1 MLGFTF
7 RANEMLTITAYVPI
21 GMDTQKLIS
30 SLFATTVL
38 ATFTLSAPALA
49 EGVDAGTL
57 IENTASATFEDGEG
71 SKTVDSNTVTV
82 RVDEMLDVTVT
93 SQDSGP
99 VAAAPGEAVLTYEV
113 TNQGNGPEAFTLTA
127 NPAVAGNDFDTTIT
141 AIAVDTN
148 GNGVYDDGVDEILTG
163 PETTAELAADEAL
176 TVFVIV
182 AVPGGVADDDTS
194 DIELL
199 AEAVTG
205 TGAPGTSFAGAGV
218 DGGDAIVGATG
229 ADGTATG
236 SLLIGITTVD
246 LTKAVSLVDPF
257 GGTSAVPGTVATF
270 TLTAEVIGDG
280 SLDNLVITDGIP
292 DDTTYVDGSLM
303 FDGATLTDASGD
315 DAGEASDAAGI
326 SVDIGTV
333 NGGDTFEVTF
343 DVTID

>member
-1 MLGFTF
+1 
-7 RANEMLTITAYVPI
+7 
-21 GMDTQKLIS
+21 MDTQKLIS
-30 SLFATTVL
+30 SLFATPVL
-38 ATFTLSAPALA
+38 AMFTLSAPALA
-49 EGVDAGTL
+49 AGVDAGSL
-57 IENTASATFEDGEG
+57 IENTASATFEDGAG
-71 SKTVDSNTVTV
+71 ISTTVDSNTVTV
-82 RVDEMLDVTVT
+82 RVDELLDVTVT

-99 VAAAPGEAVLTYEV
+99 VSAAPGQAVLTFEV

-127 NPAVAGNDFDTTIT
+127 NPTVAGNDFDTTIT
-141 AIAVDTN
+141 SIAIDSN
-148 GNGVYDDGVDEILTG
+148 GNGVYDDGVDTVLTG
-163 PETTAELAADEAL
+163 PEATPELAADAAL

-182 AVPGGVADDDTS
+182 AVPGGVVDNDTS
-194 DIELL
+194 DVELL

-218 DGGDAIVGATG
+218 SGGDAIVGATG
-229 ADGTATG
+229 ADDTATG
-236 SLLIGITTVD
+236 SLVIGLTNVD

-270 TLTAEVIGDG
+270 TLTAEVVGSG

-292 DDTTYVDGSLM
+292 DDTTYVDGSLAL
-303 FDGATLTDASGD
+303 DGNPLTDASGD
-315 DAGEASDAAGI
+315 DAGEGSDAAGI